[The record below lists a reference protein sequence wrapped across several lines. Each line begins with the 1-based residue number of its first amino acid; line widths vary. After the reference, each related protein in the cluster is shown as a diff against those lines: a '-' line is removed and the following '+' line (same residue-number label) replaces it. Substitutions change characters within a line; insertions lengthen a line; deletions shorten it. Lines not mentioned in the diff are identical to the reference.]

1 MEELDALVVRA
12 QAGDLAAFD
21 TIVLR
26 FQDMAVAYACSQLND
41 FQLAQDVAQEA
52 FICAFLNLEK
62 VRDPSAFPGWFRRAI
77 LTQCDRL
84 TRRKQLSTEQLDETG
99 DVASDQK
106 RPDELLDERNLKEEV
121 LTAIEALPE
130 SERAVVLLFYIAEHS
145 QKEIASFLEIAVTKV
160 NNRLH
165 TSRKRL
171 RKELRKME
179 SKNLRPSRDQEF
191 SEKVRKHLKGLEKL
205 HSKLASLMGALISV
219 GLGTSTQVKVA
230 SVNQETYVDF
240 IESLP
245 NPSCALTFRLAP
257 SEGRVTFNIP
267 MSLAWGLLDHLNHPE
282 AAQRFHR
289 EQKVVWEEIQPLVP
303 FFKQAVKNLSPTWEM
318 ELDVEASKI
327 VVDTN
332 PLLLLAQPEIR
343 SADPIETVVH
353 LRLDVKTEGIS
364 VMLSLCY
371 PPDILR
377 SLLPY
382 LN

>member
-1 MEELDALVVRA
+1 MEELDAFVVRA

-62 VRDPSAFPGWFRRAI
+62 VRDPSAFPGWFRRVI

-84 TRRKQLSTEQLDETG
+84 TRRKQLPTEQLNKAD
-99 DVASDQK
+99 DVPSDQK
-106 RPDELLDERNLKEEV
+106 GPDELLDERSRKEEV
-121 LTAIEALPE
+121 LTAIQALPE
-130 SERAVVLLFYIAEHS
+130 PERAVTSLFYIAQHT
-145 QKEIASFLEIAVTKV
+145 QKEIASFLDIAVTKV

-171 RKELRKME
+171 RKELRNMA
-179 SKNLRPSRDQEF
+179 SKNLRPSQDQEF
-191 SEKVRKHLKGLEKL
+191 AEKVQKHLKGLEKL
-205 HSKLASLMGALISV
+205 HSKLASLMRTLISD
-219 GLGTSTQVKVA
+219 GLGTSAQVKVA

-267 MSLAWGLLDHLNHPE
+267 MSLVWVLLEHLNHPE

-289 EQKVVWEEIQPLVP
+289 EQKIVWKEIEPLVP
-303 FFKQAVKNLSPTWEM
+303 FFKQTVENLSPTWET
-318 ELDVEASKI
+318 ELEVQASKI

-343 SADPIETVVH
+343 SADPLETVVH
-353 LRLDVKTEGIS
+353 LRLDLNTEAFS
-364 VMLSLCY
+364 DQLSLCY
-371 PPDILR
+371 PPEILR
-377 SLLPY
+377 TLLPD